1 MNDPLAIFD
10 DVGAI
15 TPQDAKPD
23 PQPDIPFVA
32 GVGIVSPPTAT
43 NWTPRFAMDIAMA
56 LELGPAGD
64 VAAVLKQYG
73 VSDNAYSRF
82 TNDPVFVRQVEAFR
96 SEVRDKGVTFKLKAR
111 VMAEELLNTSWAM
124 IHDKSISSAVR
135 ADLIKQTVTWS
146 GLAPKDAPVDAGN
159 AGGVAITI
167 NLGGASQQVKV
178 QPAVIDGGVSDV
190 GD

>member
-1 MNDPLAIFD
+1 MHDPQDVFD

-15 TPQDAKPD
+15 TRQETHPAT
-23 PQPDIPFVA
+23 QPDTPFVA
-32 GVGIVSPPTAT
+32 GVGIMAPPTAT
-43 NWTPRFAMDIAMA
+43 HWTPRFAMDIAMA

-64 VAAVLKQYG
+64 VPAVLRQYG
-73 VSDNAYSRF
+73 VSDGAYLQF
-82 TNDPVFVRQVEAFR
+82 TKDPVFTRQVEAFR
-96 SEVRDKGVTFKLKAR
+96 SEVRDKGVTFRLKAR
-111 VMAEELLNTSWAM
+111 VMAEELLNTSWSM
-124 IHDKSISSAVR
+124 IHDRSVPPVVR

-146 GLAPKDAPVDAGN
+146 GLAPKDAPADAGS